1 MTYLTRQKVPK
12 SWSLPKKGTAY
23 VVNPKSNINLGIPIL
38 VALRN
43 ILKFTQNRKETKK
56 ALNQRL
62 IKLNGRDVIEE
73 KNSITLFDVL
83 TIEPTK
89 KNYRLTL
96 TPKGRF
102 TLEEIDERNAHEKVS
117 KIIGKKMLKGKKIQ
131 LNLMDGRNILTDL
144 KCKLND
150 SIIVELKTN
159 KAKKCLSL
167 EKGAKI
173 IVFGGKHGG
182 KRGEVVSINEKEK
195 ILEAKTENGTIN
207 VLIKQALVEN

>member
-1 MTYLTRQKVPK
+1 MTHLTRQKVPK

-38 VALRN
+38 VALRD

-56 ALNQRL
+56 AINQRF
-62 IKLNGRDVIEE
+62 IKLNGKDVREE
-73 KNSITLFDVL
+73 KNSLVLFDVL

-96 TPKGRF
+96 TPRGRF
-102 TLEEIDERNAHEKVS
+102 TLEEIDEKHAHEKVS
-117 KIIGKKMLKGKKIQ
+117 KVIGKKILKGKKTQ

-144 KCKLND
+144 ECKLND
-150 SIIVELKTN
+150 SIVVELKTN

-167 EKGAKI
+167 QKGAKI
-173 IVFGGKHGG
+173 IVFGGKHTG
-182 KRGEVVSINEKEK
+182 KRAEVMNINEKEK
-195 ILEAKTENGTIN
+195 IVEAKTKEETIN